1 MTNDLDRTIVQP
13 AADQA
18 RDGRTHRVITGAI
31 LLLMAFCIAL
41 TGLFFVIRSQEADT
55 KAELAAVT
63 QTATSA
69 ANAASALKNQVVKL
83 GGVPVASPPEPGAP
97 GLNGAQGPRG
107 EQGLIGPQGMQGVPG
122 IQGVMGAMGIAGA
135 DGKSVVG
142 PQGVQ
147 GVKGDTGAAC
157 DPAVIPACVG
167 PQGATGPA
175 GPRGDTVS
183 AASFQWRDPAV
194 GTPGTCVYAA
204 TYQHADGSP
213 AGTVYSN
220 VPDGL
225 CQPIVPATPSAKLF
239 VGR

>member
-69 ANAASALKNQVVKL
+69 ANAASALKDQVVKL

-107 EQGLIGPQGMQGVPG
+107 EQGLIGPQGVQGVPG
-122 IQGVMGAMGIAGA
+122 IQGVMGAMGIPGVPGA
-135 DGKSVVG
+135 DSTV
-142 PQGVQ
+142 
-147 GVKGDTGAAC
+147 A
-157 DPAVIPACVG
+157 
-167 PQGATGPA
+167 GPA
-175 GPRGDTVS
+175 GPQGKQGDPGIAGPAGAQGAPGPAGADAPTQQS
-183 AASFQWRDPAV
+183 AVFERDPSGA
-194 GTPGTCVYAA
+194 CVYSV
-204 TYQHADGSP
+204 T
-213 AGTVYSN
+213 YSN
-220 VPDGL
+220 STTLSSSVPDGL